1 MYNAKPIKNTNILI
15 IDGDR
20 GKNYP
25 QQSDFY
31 DQEFCLFLNAKNVT
45 ISGFNFENTM
55 FITEEKDSMLKNGK
69 LLRNDIILTTRG
81 TVGNTALYNA
91 LIPFNNIR
99 INSGMVILRVNPNE
113 YCSEYLYYQIQSS
126 FVKNQIEQ
134 IKTGSAQ
141 PQLPIK
147 LLNEIELILPH
158 VEIQKS
164 IAKKIRSLVSKIINN
179 DEQVTL
185 LKKTVQLIYK
195 NWFGN
200 FNYTNTA
207 GKSENDIPKG
217 WQRSTVFDNIAEV
230 KNKNNENSDYPV
242 LSVVKEGEF
251 KLSDDVFTKQVYS
264 QSTTNYKV
272 VRRNQVAYNPARAN
286 IGSIAMLTDF
296 EVGLVS
302 PIYIVFEMKESITP
316 TFFYYYMKQP
326 MFLENI
332 KHHAIGTTRQNFPF
346 EAFKMF
352 DMVVPPIELQL
363 RFEEIAKLIEQKIAL
378 LKEENAILAEIRDTL
393 LPKLMSGELPVR
405 EE

>member
-1 MYNAKPIKNTNILI
+1 VYNAKPIKNTNILI

>member
-1 MYNAKPIKNTNILI
+1 MLY
-15 IDGDR
+15 
-20 GKNYP
+20 
-25 QQSDFY
+25 
-31 DQEFCLFLNAKNVT
+31 EV
-45 ISGFNFENTM
+45 
-55 FITEEKDSMLKNGK
+55 IT

-332 KHHAIGTTRQNFPF
+332 KHHAIGTTRQNFRITSYNVCYTKLLRAQEMFFISFF
-346 EAFKMF
+346 ETLDIFF
-352 DMVVPPIELQL
+352 D
-363 RFEEIAKLIEQKIAL
+363 LIRK
-378 LKEENAILAEIRDTL
+378 N
-393 LPKLMSGELPVR
+393 VR
-405 EE
+405 KA